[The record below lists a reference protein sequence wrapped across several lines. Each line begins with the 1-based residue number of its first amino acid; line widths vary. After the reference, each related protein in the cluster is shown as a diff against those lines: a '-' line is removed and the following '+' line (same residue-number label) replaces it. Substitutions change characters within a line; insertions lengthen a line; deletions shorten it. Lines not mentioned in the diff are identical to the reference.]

1 MALFKIHKGTGAF
14 PAKAVEGYCYF
25 NSLTGRFAIDTATV
39 ASGATMGTHRML
51 INPDAIVNISRSGN
65 TFTATQVNGRTFTFT
80 QTDTKNTAGSTDS
93 SSKLFLI
100 GATS

>member
-25 NSLTGRFAIDTATV
+25 NSNTGRFAIDIAN
-39 ASGATMGTHRML
+39 ASSGATMGTHRLL
-51 INPDAIVNISRSGN
+51 INPDAVVNIARSGN
-65 TFTATQVNGRTFTFT
+65 TFTATQADGGTFTFT
-80 QTDTKNTAGSTDS
+80 QTDTKNTAGSTNS